1 MKWTAVL
8 AAAAVMT
15 LSACGARPLTEL
27 EEAQGKVTDTPVPA
41 EEKAKDVLDGIEED
55 AELKAMLPDGVRE
68 RGLKWATSVGY
79 PPMELWT
86 SDNSEIIGVDPAMA
100 HAISKKLGVSMSIEN
115 QEFAS
120 LIPGLISKRYD
131 VMISSTTDNEE
142 RRKTT
147 TFVDYVQ
154 AGNAFLVYEGNP
166 EGIEKPD
173 DLCGKTIALVAN
185 GSSFERAKEFSKNCE
200 DSGKPPYKILS
211 FEDDNNAN
219 LAVQSRRATATVTD
233 FPVAAYRAA
242 DEKNKMAVVPIEGDE
257 AVWGIGIDN
266 SRTDL
271 VDPVYGALSALV
283 EDGTYG
289 EILKAWDVELM
300 AVGKVT
306 VNLGEHTIG
315 GDD

>member
-8 AAAAVMT
+8 AATAVMMLT
-15 LSACGARPLTEL
+15 ACGARPLSEL
-27 EEAQGKVTDTPVPA
+27 EQVQGKVAETSVPE
-41 EEKAKDVLDGIEED
+41 EEKAKEVLASIEED
-55 AELKAMLPDGVRE
+55 PELKALLPEGVRE
-68 RGLKWATSVGY
+68 RGIKWATSVGY

-86 SDNSEIIGVDPAMA
+86 SDNSEIIGVDPAIA
-100 HAISKKLGVSMSIEN
+100 HAISKKLGVPMSLEN

-166 EGIEKPD
+166 DGIEKPD
-173 DLCGKTIALVAN
+173 DLCGKTVALVAN
-185 GSSFERAKEFSKNCE
+185 GSSFERAKEFSKSCE
-200 DSGKPPYKILS
+200 DNGMQPYKILS

-271 VDPVYGALSALV
+271 VDPVFGALNSLI

-289 EILKAWDVELM
+289 EILKAWDVERM
-300 AVGKVT
+300 AVDQAT
-306 VNLGEHTIG
+306 VNLEEHTIG

>member
-8 AAAAVMT
+8 AAAAVLT
-15 LSACGARPLTEL
+15 LTACGARPLSEL
-27 EEAQGKVTDTPVPA
+27 EDVQGTVSETSVPE
-41 EEKAKDVLDGIEED
+41 EEKAKDALDSIEED
-55 AELKAMLPDGVRE
+55 AELKALLPDDVRQ

-86 SDNSEIIGVDPAMA
+86 SDNSEIIGVDPAIA
-100 HAISKKLGVSMSIEN
+100 HAVSKKLGVPMSLEN

-166 EGIEKPD
+166 EGIARPD
-173 DLCGKTIALVAN
+173 DLCGKSVALVAN
-185 GSSFERAKEFSKNCE
+185 GSSFEKAKEFSKKCE
-200 DSGKPPYKILS
+200 DNGKQPYKILS

-242 DEKNKMAVVPIEGDE
+242 DKKNKMAVVPIDGDE

-266 SRTDL
+266 SRTEL
-271 VDPVYGALSALV
+271 VDPIYGALSALI

-289 EILKAWDVELM
+289 EILKAWDVERM
-300 AVGKVT
+300 AVDRVT
-306 VNLGEHTIG
+306 VNLEEHTIG